1 MNTNKI
7 IGYVLL
13 IVGILLVVVPLW
25 HTYNIFTAKT
35 SAPLVFM
42 NAPVAQSQQDD
53 SSQSVQVQIN
63 EAVKKQIGQIIS
75 ANSIT
80 KILNLISWSIFVSV
94 LILAGGVIAGVGTKL
109 IKS

>member
-13 IVGILLVVVPLW
+13 IAGVLLIIIPLW
-25 HTYNIFTAKT
+25 HTYNIFTAKA

-42 NAPVAQSQQDD
+42 NAPLAQSQQDV
-53 SSQSVQVQIN
+53 SSQSAQTQIS
-63 EAVKKQIGQIIS
+63 EAVKKQVGQIIS
-75 ANSIT
+75 ASSIT
-80 KILNLISWSIFVSV
+80 KILNLISWSVFVSI
-94 LILAGGVIAGVGTKL
+94 LILAGGMIAGVGTKL